1 MVDLG
6 SGPPLVLIP
15 GIQGRYEWMEPAI
28 QALAREFRVITGS
41 LPGERG
47 SIVSTNGQHGFDGFV
62 DYVDALL
69 DAKNI
74 PAAVICGISF
84 GGLIAVR
91 YAARRP
97 ERVRAL
103 ILASTPGPNWKPD
116 PYQQRYI
123 QRPLLSSPFFA
134 VRAISHLWRELRVT
148 YPDLFGRLKF
158 CTVAGARIIMA
169 PAAPRRIGSRAQMAT
184 AERFDLDC
192 ASIKAPT
199 LVVTGEGDLDRVVRQ
214 AESIEYVS
222 AIDGARFHLFD
233 KTGHLG
239 TISAPERFTTIVSN
253 FLNG

>member
-1 MVDLG
+1 
-6 SGPPLVLIP
+6 
-15 GIQGRYEWMEPAI
+15 
-28 QALAREFRVITGS
+28 VITAS

-47 SIVSTNGQHGFDGFV
+47 SIVPINGHHGFEGYV
-62 DYVDALL
+62 DYIDALL

-74 PAAVICGISF
+74 PAAIICGISF
-84 GGLIAVR
+84 GGLIALR

-116 PYQQRYI
+116 PHQQRYI
-123 QRPLLSSPFFA
+123 KRPILSSPFFV
-134 VRAISHLWRELRVT
+134 VRAIFHLWRELRVT
-148 YPDLFGRLKF
+148 YPDLIDRVRF
-158 CTVAGARIIMA
+158 CTAAGMRIMRA
-169 PAAPRRIGSRAQMAT
+169 PAAPWRIGSRAQMAT

-192 ASIKAPT
+192 ACIKAPT
-199 LVVTGEGDLDRVVRQ
+199 LVVTGEEDLDRVVRQ
-214 AESIEYVS
+214 ADSIRYVT
-222 AIDGARFHLFD
+222 AINGARFHVFD

>member
-1 MVDLG
+1 MVDVG

-15 GIQGRYEWMEPAI
+15 GIQGRYEWMKPAI
-28 QALAREFRVITGS
+28 QALAREFRVIAAS

-47 SIVSTNGQHGFDGFV
+47 SVPTNGRGFDGFV

-74 PAAVICGISF
+74 QSAVICGISF

-116 PYQQRYI
+116 PYQERYI
-123 QRPLLSSPFFA
+123 KRPVMSSPFFA
-134 VRAISHLWRELRVT
+134 VRAISHLWGELRVT
-148 YPDLFGRLKF
+148 YPALVDRLRF
-158 CTVAGARIIMA
+158 CTVAGARILAA
-169 PAAPRRIGSRAQMAT
+169 PAAPWRIGSRAQMAI

-199 LVVTGEGDLDRVVRQ
+199 LVVTGERELDRVVRQ
-214 AESIEYVS
+214 ADSIRYVS

-239 TISAPERFTTIVSN
+239 TISAPERFTAIVSN

>member
-1 MVDLG
+1 MVDVG

-15 GIQGRYEWMEPAI
+15 GIQGRYEWTKPAI
-28 QALAREFRVITGS
+28 QALAREFRVITAS

-47 SIVSTNGQHGFDGFV
+47 TAPTNGHGFDGFV

-74 PAAVICGISF
+74 PSAVICGISF
-84 GGLIAVR
+84 GGLIGVR

-103 ILASTPGPNWKPD
+103 ILASTPGPYWRPD
-116 PYQQRYI
+116 PHQERYMKS
-123 QRPLLSSPFFA
+123 PTVSAPFFA
-134 VRAISHLWRELRVT
+134 VRAISHLWSELRVT
-148 YPDLFGRLKF
+148 YPDLLERLRF
-158 CTVAGARIIMA
+158 CTVAGARILMA

-214 AESIEYVS
+214 ADSIGYVS

>member
-1 MVDLG
+1 MVDVG

-15 GIQGRYEWMEPAI
+15 GIQGRYEWTKPTI
-28 QALAREFRVITGS
+28 QALAREFRVITAS

-47 SIVSTNGQHGFDGFV
+47 SLPTNGHGFDGLV

-74 PAAVICGISF
+74 PSAVICGISF
-84 GGLIAVR
+84 GGLIALR

-103 ILASTPGPNWKPD
+103 ILASTPGPHWKPD
-116 PYQQRYI
+116 SYQERYI
-123 QRPLLSSPFFA
+123 KRPILSSPFFA
-134 VRAISHLWRELRVT
+134 VRAISHLWGELRVT
-148 YPDLFGRLKF
+148 YPRLLDRLRF
-158 CTVAGARIIMA
+158 CTVAGARILMA
-169 PAAPRRIGSRAQMAT
+169 PAAPWRIGSRAQMAIG
-184 AERFDLDC
+184 ERFDLDC

-214 AESIEYVS
+214 ADSIGYVS

>member
-28 QALAREFRVITGS
+28 QALAREFRVIAAS

-47 SIVSTNGQHGFDGFV
+47 SVSTNGHHGFDAFV

-84 GGLIAVR
+84 GGLIALR

-103 ILASTPGPNWKPD
+103 ILASTPGPHWKPD
-116 PYQQRYI
+116 PHQERYI
-123 QRPLLSSPFFA
+123 KRPTLSAPFFA
-134 VRAISHLWRELRVT
+134 VRAITHLWRELRVT
-148 YPDLFGRLKF
+148 YPDLMCRLRF
-158 CTVAGARIIMA
+158 CTVAGARILMA
-169 PAAPRRIGSRAQMAT
+169 PAAPRRIGSRAQMAI

-214 AESIEYVS
+214 ADSIGYVS

-233 KTGHLG
+233 RTGHLG
-239 TISAPERFTTIVSN
+239 TISAPERFTAIVTN

>member
-1 MVDLG
+1 MVDVG

-15 GIQGRYEWMEPAI
+15 GIQGRYEWMQPAI
-28 QALAREFRVITGS
+28 QALSREFRVIAGS

-47 SIVSTNGQHGFDGFV
+47 AMPTNGHHGFDGFV

-69 DAKNI
+69 DAKKI
-74 PAAVICGISF
+74 PDAVICGISF
-84 GGLIAVR
+84 GGLIALR

-116 PYQQRYI
+116 PYQERYMK
-123 QRPLLSSPFFA
+123 RPIVSAPFFA

-148 YPDLFGRLKF
+148 YPGLLSRLRF
-158 CTVAGARIIMA
+158 CTIAGARILGA
-169 PAAPRRIGSRAQMAT
+169 PAAPRRIGSRAQLAI

-199 LVVTGEGDLDRVVRQ
+199 LVVTGEGDLDRVVSQ
-214 AESIEYVS
+214 ADSLGYVT

-239 TISAPERFTTIVSN
+239 TISAPERFTAIVSN